1 VQFASNNNKLVWK
14 LHAILPRWT
23 VIICDKTYNYQY
35 QQYCWRRRLCDVS
48 MNCLSAANNSWRIK
62 LILVISEDK
71 LPLFIHQA
79 AWCAC
84 TTSEYTIILITSTP
98 SKSKK
103 SPLLLN
109 LARISWCTDPRI
121 QLRNFYINS
130 LPLLFHLIK
139 LAYKGARPQIIIM
152 MMCQHA

>member
-1 VQFASNNNKLVWK
+1 MCL
-14 LHAILPRWT
+14 
-23 VIICDKTYNYQY
+23 YNFRIY
-35 QQYCWRRRLCDVS
+35 D
-48 MNCLSAANNSWRIK
+48 NSDYFNTEQI
-62 LILVISEDK
+62 
-71 LPLFIHQA
+71 Q
-79 AWCAC
+79 
-84 TTSEYTIILITSTP
+84 T
-98 SKSKK
+98 
-103 SPLLLN
+103 SPLLWN